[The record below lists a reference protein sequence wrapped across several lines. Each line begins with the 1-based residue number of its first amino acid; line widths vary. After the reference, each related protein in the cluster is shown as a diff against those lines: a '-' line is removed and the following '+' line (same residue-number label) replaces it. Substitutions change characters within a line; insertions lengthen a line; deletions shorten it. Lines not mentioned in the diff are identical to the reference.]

1 MLINL
6 FETHTKYINLDS
18 DIDKNLKMQ
27 ELLQDFTKY
36 ERVEAVYLEHDKI
49 LALTKSHKKALQDLD
64 TPGIVLEDD
73 CVFFKKERYID
84 VPNDADIVFLGIWEA
99 NRPVFRNGP
108 LIPPYEEVNESLVR
122 VYSMLGSH
130 AIMYTSE
137 KGKAVALEAYELAI
151 RTEAW
156 NDVMLNRVLPYIK
169 AYAPKKPVFAQTSMY
184 KESAIEYSCFER
196 QENDFYTPKPFTI
209 DTYL

>member
-1 MLINL
+1 MLIDL
-6 FETHTKYINLDS
+6 YETHTRYINLTS
-18 DIDKNLKMQ
+18 DINKNLAMQ
-27 ELLQDFTKY
+27 ELLKDFTKC
-36 ERVEAVYLEHDKI
+36 ERVDAVFGDNKI
-49 LALTKSHKKALQDLD
+49 LALTKSHKKALKDLT

-73 CVFFKKERYID
+73 CVPFKKVRHLD
-84 VPNDADIVFLGIWEA
+84 VPDDADIVFLGIWKA
-99 NRPVFRNGP
+99 DRPVFRNGVW
-108 LIPPYEEVNESLVR
+108 IPPYEEVSDELVR

-137 KGKAVALEAYELAI
+137 KGKAIALEAYELAI

-156 NDVMLNRVLPYIK
+156 NDVILSRVLPYIK

-184 KESAIEYSCFER
+184 DESAIEYCSFER
-196 QENDFYTPKPFTI
+196 QENDFYTPEPFTI